1 MRRRSCSRPIVKLGN
16 SLGIEVIAE
25 GIESTRQAD
34 LLRRIGC
41 RRAQG
46 YHLARPATVLGAA
59 RAQPVV
65 TGLPNG
71 AAQPAPAPEP
81 SGSV

>member
-1 MRRRSCSRPIVKLGN
+1 M
-16 SLGIEVIAE
+16 IAE
-25 GIESTRQAD
+25 GVESTLQAE

-46 YHLARPATVLGAA
+46 YHLARPTTVLGAE
-59 RAQPVV
+59 PVGSV
-65 TGLPNG
+65 VNDLPNG